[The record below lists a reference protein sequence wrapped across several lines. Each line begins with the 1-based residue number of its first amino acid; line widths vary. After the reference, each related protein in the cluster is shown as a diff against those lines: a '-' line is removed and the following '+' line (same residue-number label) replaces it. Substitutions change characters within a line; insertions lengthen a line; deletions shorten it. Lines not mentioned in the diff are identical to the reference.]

1 MNISITFKGFEP
13 SEHLKKYAYRRF
25 EKLRKYVDS
34 KEDNTEVQVNLG
46 VEKFRHLAEVTVSG
60 DKINL
65 SATESSEDMYASIDM
80 VLDKLESQLRKLK
93 DRDKD
98 RRKGDRSRVSIETFT
113 LSENETGKRERTIVT
128 TDSIDPKPMF
138 VDEAALQLDTLD
150 YNFLVFRNADTER
163 INVIYRMNKHDFGL
177 IDPGQ

>member
-1 MNISITFKGFEP
+1 MNIAITFKGFEP

-25 EKLRKYVDS
+25 GKLSKYVDS
-34 KEDNTEVQVNLG
+34 KEDNSEMQVNLG
-46 VEKFRHLAEVTVSG
+46 VEKFRHLAEVSLAG
-60 DKINL
+60 DNINL
-65 SATESSEDMYASIDM
+65 TATEASEDMYATIDM

-98 RRKGDRSRVSIETFT
+98 RRKGDRSRVNIETFT
-113 LSENETGKRERTIVT
+113 ISENESGMRERTIMA
-128 TDSIDPKPMF
+128 TDSIEPKPMY
-138 VDEAALQLDTLD
+138 VDEAAMQLDTLD

>member
-1 MNISITFKGFEP
+1 MNIAITFKGFEP
-13 SEHLKKYAYRRF
+13 SEHLKKYAHRRF
-25 EKLRKYVDS
+25 EKLKKYVDS
-34 KEDNTEVQVNLG
+34 KEDTTEVQVNLG

-60 DKINL
+60 DKINH

-113 LSENETGKRERTIVT
+113 LSESDAGKRERTIVA
-128 TDSIDPKPMF
+128 TDSIEPKPMF
-138 VDEAALQLDTLD
+138 VDEAAMQLDTMD
-150 YNFLVFRNADTER
+150 YSFLVFRNADTDR
-163 INVIYRMNKHDFGL
+163 INVIYRLNKHDFGL
-177 IDPGQ
+177 IDPGL